1 MSRLGTSTA
10 FTAEAALWV
19 AGAALIAGA
28 VGMHWS
34 VDLPAVSLLPAAS
47 TPQPIAAAST
57 QPVLRLQAFFVK
69 PTFQFKAKIQQT
81 ANVSGTGIAIQETA
95 SGTLTY
101 RSGDA
106 TSSITTTILGVSS
119 TEDQVVLGSITYIR
133 ENGGKWT
140 KRSRLAADT
149 GGSEQMF
156 SATQPMTD
164 KGLELKNGVQRHRLE
179 SQDTVPL
186 ANALSSGTSFDYQ
199 LSLVFWTAD
208 DGTLAAIE
216 VSGTYH
222 DIMQETPVTVTVD
235 QNWTITSTTGVTI
248 TAPI

>member
-1 MSRLGTSTA
+1 MSRIGTATA

-34 VDLPAVSLLPAAS
+34 VDLPAIDLLPEAS
-47 TPQPIAAAST
+47 TQPAPAAST
-57 QPVLRLQAFFVK
+57 QPVLRLQAFFAK
-69 PTFQFKAKIQQT
+69 PTFQFKAKLQQT
-81 ANVSGTGIAIQETA
+81 ANVSGTGIAIQETS

-119 TEDQVVLGSITYIR
+119 TEDQVLLGAITYIR

-140 KRSRLAADT
+140 KRARVPADT
-149 GGSEQMF
+149 GGTEQMF

-186 ANALSSGTSFDYQ
+186 GNALASGTSSAYR
-199 LSLVFWTAD
+199 LTLVFWTAD

-222 DIMQETPVTVTVD
+222 DIMQETPVIVSID
-235 QNWTITSTTGVTI
+235 QNWTITATTGVTI